1 MPDHHRGSADTL
13 TDVLADAGAI
23 CGNGVLV
30 NEYGQTSLPGI
41 SALGDCAWHPNR
53 YAASELTRLESVQ
66 NATDQ
71 AKTVASDIVGNPS
84 PYAAVPWFSSDQY
97 DAKLK
102 TAGLAADD
110 DLVVRPGDDPGSF
123 TVVRLQAGQV
133 TAVECINSPAD
144 FAIAKKLV
152 EAGTI
157 ADPAVVADPEV
168 TLRAIYEASRSS
180 QFDALKPVLSIA

>member
-102 TAGLAADD
+102 TAGW
-110 DLVVRPGDDPGSF
+110 RPTTTSWSGRAMTRDH
-123 TVVRLQAGQV
+123 
-133 TAVECINSPAD
+133 SPWSAFRQD
-144 FAIAKKLV
+144 
-152 EAGTI
+152 
-157 ADPAVVADPEV
+157 
-168 TLRAIYEASRSS
+168 R
-180 QFDALKPVLSIA
+180 